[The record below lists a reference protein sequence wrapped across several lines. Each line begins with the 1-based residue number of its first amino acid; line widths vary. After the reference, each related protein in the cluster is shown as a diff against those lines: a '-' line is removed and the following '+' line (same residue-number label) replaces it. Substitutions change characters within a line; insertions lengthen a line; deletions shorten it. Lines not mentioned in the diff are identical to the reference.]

1 MQNPAALPAGSHP
14 RILLVNPPSDCVED
28 DRVEPPLG
36 LLYIA
41 SVLREYCFE
50 DISFLDM
57 TGSHSEVEI
66 CKWILDLPIADIYGV
81 SCFSTNYPHVKSIVR
96 RIREVNPAAF
106 VVLGGPHPS
115 AMPAE
120 TKTDT
125 GADLVVSGEGEDAF
139 AMAVI
144 NCTRGVNQGQV
155 AYGAGRRNLD
165 TYPFPARD
173 LVDYSSYSRKLLGQP
188 VISLISSRGCVHHC
202 MHCNSVVMGGGN
214 RHVRYRSPDGVTSEI
229 RLLRNR
235 FAHYRFND
243 DHFTGHPELE
253 IVLEKLTGLD
263 IQFRIFA
270 RIEDLNEH
278 TCRLL
283 KRAGCVHVTVGLES
297 LDPVNLKMLGKIH
310 QAGHEGNV
318 RVAKDN
324 GLTVR
329 ASFIVGLPHD
339 TDQGVD
345 EAFRRAACLGL
356 DEFAVYPLI
365 PYPGTSVWKYPGRF
379 GYTIVNPDFT
389 EYVQMGRDGRTCYAL
404 QHKNFT
410 PQDVQRWM
418 QMAAQTL
425 MAGGARHM
433 SESRVAQ

>member
-1 MQNPAALPAGSHP
+1 MQNRAAFPAGPGP

-41 SVLREYCFE
+41 SVLRERRFE

-57 TGSHSEVEI
+57 TGSHDDAKIRER
-66 CKWILDLPIADIYGV
+66 ILTLPVADIYGV
-81 SCFSTNYPHVKSIVR
+81 SCFSTNYPHVKAVIR
-96 RIREVNPAAF
+96 RIREVNAAALI
-106 VVLGGPHPS
+106 VLGGPHPS
-115 AMPAE
+115 AMPQE
-120 TKTDT
+120 TLTDT

-139 AMAVI
+139 AEAVI
-144 NCTRGVNQGQV
+144 RAMRGMKQDRVVSGS
-155 AYGAGRRNLD
+155 GREDLD
-165 TYPFPARD
+165 AYPFPARD
-173 LVDYSSYSRKLLGQP
+173 LVDYSTYSRKLLGQP
-188 VISLISSRGCVHHC
+188 VISLLSSRGCFHRC
-202 MHCNSVVMGGGN
+202 SHCNSVVMGGGN
-214 RHVRYRSPDGVTSEI
+214 PHVRYRSPGSIAAEVRS
-229 RLLRNR
+229 LRDD
-235 FAHYRFND
+235 FANYRFND
-243 DHFTGHPELE
+243 DLFTGHPDLE
-253 IVLEKLTGLD
+253 TVLAKLTDFD
-263 IQFRIFA
+263 IRFRIFA
-270 RIEDLNEH
+270 RIEDLDER

-297 LDPVNLKMLGKIH
+297 LDPANLKTLGKVH

-404 QHKNFT
+404 EHKNFT